1 MSSSLPLPG
10 ADGRA
15 VSAALLKKLR
25 RLIAQHD
32 GCLPFDIYMEAA
44 LYEPGL
50 GYYSNCLMPFG
61 EQGDFVTAPE
71 LGVLFGRCL
80 ARCMASVLNQVENGV
95 VLELGAGSGALAR
108 VVLRELQSLDALPQR
123 YYILERSGAMRKLQ
137 KQILRDHPELV
148 SLVEWLDELP
158 EQPLN
163 GVVFGNEVADALP
176 VSRFSWRDGLV
187 RAVGIAE
194 DGEALSLCGREAGED
209 VAGLI
214 KTLAESNGWQGD
226 YRSEYCPSLAAW
238 VNSLCDCLAQGVLLL
253 VDYGYGRREYYHPQR
268 AMGTLMCHYRH
279 QAHADALWF
288 PGLQDITAFVD
299 FTTIAEAACDAGLR
313 LAGYCIQA
321 SFLLACGLEQILAEA
336 DPNDT
341 RRFLQLSN
349 EAKRLLLPGEMGE
362 RFKCIGFSRELN
374 ESVTGFALP
383 DQRSR
388 L

>member
-10 ADGRA
+10 AEERA

-25 RLIAQHD
+25 SLIAQHD

-44 LYEPGL
+44 LYEPGI
-50 GYYSNCLMPFG
+50 GYYSNGLMPFG

-71 LGVLFGRCL
+71 SGGLFGRCL
-80 ARCMASVLNQVENGV
+80 ARCIASVLAQLENGV
-95 VLELGAGSGALAR
+95 VLELGAGSGTLACA
-108 VVLRELQSLDALPQR
+108 VLRELRSLGTLPQR
-123 YYILERSGAMRKLQ
+123 YCILERSGVMRNLQ
-137 KQILRDHPELV
+137 KQTLQDHPELA

-158 EQPLN
+158 DQPLN

-176 VSRFSWRDGLV
+176 VSRFSWCDGQA
-187 RAVGIAE
+187 RTVGVAE
-194 DGEALSLCGREAGED
+194 NGEALALCEREAGED
-209 VAGLI
+209 VAGRI
-214 KTLAESNGWQGD
+214 QALAETNTWQCD

-238 VNSLCDCLAQGVLLL
+238 VDSLCDCLARGMLLL

-313 LAGYCIQA
+313 LAGYCSQA
-321 SFLLACGLEQILAEA
+321 AFLLACGLEQLLAEA
-336 DPNDT
+336 DPDDT
-341 RRFLQLSN
+341 RRFLPLSN

-374 ESVTGFALP
+374 DSVTGFTLP